1 MNVTYDFYSG
11 TYGGECSEQVIAPY
25 LKTAALQ
32 AECAVTIPL
41 SAADE
46 EHFAYAVCIQADAL
60 KKASEDTG
68 SSTAMTADGEQSWGL
83 QLSSLKLGN
92 FSVSCTGQ
100 SNSSSGG
107 TSSGNASSWL
117 DGGTGRG
124 GLCPLAAAYLERYGL
139 LYRGGIML

>member
-32 AECAVTIPL
+32 AECAVTMPL

-60 KKASEDTG
+60 KKASDC
-68 SSTAMTADGEQSWGL
+68 SSPAVTADGEQSESL

-100 SNSSSGG
+100 TSAAAATGG
-107 TSSGNASSWL
+107 TSSWL

-139 LYRGGIML
+139 LYRGGIIL